1 MFRADGQMV
10 SVRRGTKTKEDNM
23 RKVFLL
29 MLAGLFLMISTLG
42 CNALR
47 GAGKDVSDSGEH
59 IQNVGK

>member
-1 MFRADGQMV
+1 MFKVDGQMV
-10 SVRRGTKTKEDNM
+10 FVRRGTKTKENNM
-23 RKVFLL
+23 RNVSLL
-29 MLAGLFLMISTLG
+29 ILAGLFLMISTLG